1 MRQVGMRAFL
11 SLALLCAPGQGC
23 LIAMAEAAAGPAPG
37 KLSVVASTSVLA
49 DLVRQV
55 GGEAVA
61 VRPLAPAG
69 ADPHT
74 FQPSPESMRV
84 LAQAGVIFYNGSGLE
99 EWWGKTVRAVSKGS
113 VPIVELSKG
122 LATLQAA
129 GDGQDRTHASG
140 GEPDPHVWLDPVLAK
155 TYVERIRDTLAK
167 ADPLKASAYA
177 DAAKRFL
184 QALDELD
191 GWIRAEIS
199 TIPPARRKM
208 VTFHN
213 AFQYFAK
220 RYGLAVRGYL
230 VASPGK
236 EPSAKALAELTRRVK
251 QEQIPAI
258 FAEADFNPKLVE
270 ALARDAG
277 VKVVTTLYDGSL
289 TSGPPA
295 DTYVNLMRHNV
306 RQIVNALR

>member
-1 MRQVGMRAFL
+1 VCRIRLLV
-11 SLALLCAPGQGC
+11 SLALALPWAFGLGGP
-23 LIAMAEAAAGPAPG
+23 IAVTEAAAGPTPG

-55 GGEAVA
+55 GGEAVL

-74 FQPSPESMRV
+74 FQPSPDGMRV
-84 LAQAGVIFYNGSGLE
+84 LAQANVIFYNGSGLE
-99 EWWGKTVRAVSKGS
+99 EWWSKTVRVVSRGN

-122 LATLQAA
+122 LATLQAFDEER
-129 GDGQDRTHASG
+129 GPSHASG
-140 GEPDPHVWLDPVLAK
+140 GGPDPHVWLDPMLAK
-155 TYVERIRDTLAK
+155 AYVERIRDTLAQ
-167 ADPLKASAYA
+167 ADPPRASAYA
-177 DAAKRFL
+177 DGAKRFV
-184 QALDELD
+184 QTLDELD
-191 GWIRAEIS
+191 GWIRAEIAK
-199 TIPPARRKM
+199 IPPTRRKM

-220 RYGLAVRGYL
+220 RYGLVVRGYL

-236 EPSAKALAELTRRVK
+236 EPSAKALAELTRRVR
-251 QEQIPAI
+251 QEQIPAV
-258 FAEADFNPKLVE
+258 FAEADFSPKLVE

-306 RQIVNALR
+306 AQIVSALR